1 MINKILQIKG
11 VKELKY
17 SSLKLINGGDD
28 TNFCT
33 DDLERMSS
41 DCHRFDE
48 GGSSHYVDQPGTPF

>member
-11 VKELKY
+11 VKELKH
-17 SSLKLINGGDD
+17 SSLKAIHGGDD

-33 DDLERMSS
+33 DDLKQANA

-48 GGSSHYVDQPGTPF
+48 GDSSHYVDQPGTPF